1 MNKYI
6 NSGIK
11 KINEVAEGLAGTAY
25 WQKVMPGFKQLQE
38 EVGES
43 VMRAGKVGN
52 EINNNS
58 SISRAIAQTFIN
70 LQGKT
75 VTEEEIKSLS
85 KKISSKLHTEAD
97 IEKLFRENAH
107 LFGGK
112 DYTPNLN
119 NIKNMAQYTNAT
131 PMGSYK
137 NLSTLQKLK
146 EVPKAYFTNPDKN
159 IRTTRAL
166 TAAGVYAGASI
177 GSRYLTGGTI
187 TKDSYG
193 RNDIAGI
200 PFI

>member
-1 MNKYI
+1 MGYI
-6 NSGIK
+6 NSGVK
-11 KINEVAEGLAGTAY
+11 KINEIAEGLAGSAY
-25 WQKVMPGFKQLQE
+25 WQKVMPGFKQLQQ

-52 EINNNS
+52 EMSNAS
-58 SISRAIAQTFIN
+58 SISRAMAQMFMN

-75 VTEEEIKSLS
+75 VTEEEVKALS
-85 KKISSKLHTEAD
+85 SKISSKLHNEAD
-97 IEKLFRENAH
+97 IEKLFKENAH

-112 DYTPNLN
+112 DYSAQLN
-119 NIKNMAQYTNAT
+119 AVKNRAKYTNAT

-137 NLSTLQKLK
+137 NLSPLEKIK

-159 IRTTRAL
+159 IRNTRIK
-166 TAAGVYAGASI
+166 TAVGAYAGAAI
-177 GSRYLTGGTI
+177 GSRYLSGGSL
-187 TKDSYG
+187 TKDAYG